1 MDNDQFYIKLSL
13 RYGLLGALAFPF
25 IYESYA
31 NIMHS
36 FAIAIAL
43 IGCVYAGL
51 RFSRFRLSCALGASA
66 FFVILSGGLGAFFEL
81 MMHSHVVSFLEKRS
95 KYFYMSYKDVA
106 VFVAWIF
113 LCYFVM
119 LTVCMIKLG
128 LSAAVKRIKKNSEI
142 SGSFIDNAF
151 GDDDE

>member
-1 MDNDQFYIKLSL
+1 MDNEQLYIKQSL

-31 NIMHS
+31 NIMHTI
-36 FAIAIAL
+36 AIATAL
-43 IGCVYAGL
+43 IGCIYVGI
-51 RFSRFRLSCALGASA
+51 RFSRFRLTCALGASA

-81 MMHSHVVSFLEKRS
+81 MIHSHVVSFLEKRS
-95 KYFYMSYKDVA
+95 KYFYMTYKNVA
-106 VFVAWIF
+106 SFVACLF
-113 LCYFVM
+113 ACYFVM
-119 LTVCMIKLG
+119 LIVCMAKIG
-128 LSAAVKRIKKNSEI
+128 LSAAIKSIKKNSEM